1 MRRALQ
7 QARLAVPETMID
19 IQAYLAQFEPPA
31 TPEDAL
37 AKLPRLASRLK
48 NRDFAESAAMIA
60 GLATE
65 RAFHAHQVRLDWA
78 IRILSASATGSRPM
92 DRVALDRLL
101 NEDFPK
107 LRLHAQEDPL
117 EQPFVGRVVTRH
129 GAFHLLAGVF
139 DQSAAF
145 TDLIISAFEVLPGPE
160 TAGPMARALALLR
173 LGDALLERA
182 EEDVWSLGP
191 DTPVAKMKLPSSAD
205 LTLLAARARF
215 SEMDLAEL
223 GLDAGLLESF
233 RLTEA
238 DLPLVAVSPVG
249 ASPLDRRPLWR
260 VGADWIVLAPGSISV
275 AVRSSLIDAVVEL
288 KLQRA
293 MAQRMLS
300 IQHDRLTECGFL
312 KVGPE
317 AMVDH
322 GAQPALD
329 RLIEISPGR
338 FCHVLET
345 VDGFDGWPERGLGSD
360 TACPPAQEAAFA
372 KSVAEARSTARDSDD
387 FREGFTLWLAGGWGA
402 GRSVSA
408 RLINRFPDW
417 PVTIIE
423 PGDACVLGLG
433 ASGKLRDVVRLESVR
448 RRVASDGYELHH
460 PGTWL
465 NLYAYWLENDYDL
478 LPSKL
483 DLKPP
488 ANLQFGLLRQAEIRA
503 EAYKRWDRTAL
514 PHPRFGWGTM
524 SRMER
529 LPFSGDLEPIHVSVD
544 ALQRQRLIGAV
555 VDPSGVAW
563 IEAGGDADRETVY
576 QSWHAALLWWLRIW
590 PVWARW
596 SGEAFSL
603 IDLVLSVDPI
613 PMEDWTAVTDARIDA
628 AVRIW
633 REPEGVVRLH
643 LGQDW
648 HHGAMR
654 PDNRSE
660 RALAAALLQAAA
672 VGLDRDLDRAT
683 ALELVSDVA
692 STDVRHRHAHE
703 VARVIEALGAAG
715 VVQPFRRMSHT
726 AMTSEKYGSV
736 WRVRPRDAPSEVRG
750 VEDCV
755 ALVRACIARE
765 VTDLRAMVA
774 RYDRA
779 GLVVAALGAQQAAM
793 LEARTWETTARATR
807 AIHGVER
814 DFDFSQ
820 EQRNHIHSVLRCSSL
835 IAEFGQVDAALSGG
849 LAVGRMDLEELQA
862 KVMAL
867 IHVADMLPALISGQQ
882 PPFLRISPSG
892 DLQSDRRFSDTTLKA
907 TAMQL
912 HAMDRLQADRNYDL
926 RYERQVPSESDDD
939 GLGAALE
946 AEYGAHQDVLRELA
960 MSVAHLAIAEG
971 SDVYVGS
978 RSRLL
983 ADLAKD
989 ELLAIAD
996 LAPLIDRLT
1005 LPTRDGWTD
1014 LPAGGAAGEYDV
1026 SKFDRPRSLIARP
1039 ILALTE
1045 GADPLLAIGPA
1056 VIERALV
1063 HNLSGALGGDL
1074 QNRFWSSREMQ
1085 QFASRQGARAGQE
1098 FNAEVAR
1105 AVAGQGL
1112 QTWSERTTSWCL
1124 NRKQTDEL
1132 DRLGDIDVLG
1142 VSAADN
1148 MVWVIEAKDLK
1159 LCRTLGEVARRL
1171 ANYQG
1176 RTDGKGRP
1184 DALLK
1189 HLRRVAFLRDNAVD
1203 LGKRLGLPQTPK
1215 VCGLVI
1221 VKSPQPMTQ
1230 LTGKFYDD
1238 ARVALID
1245 RLGEIPWR
1253 AGWTPVGS

>member
-1 MRRALQ
+1 MRAPRI
-7 QARLAVPETMID
+7 PID

-37 AKLPRLASRLK
+37 SKLPRLASRLK
-48 NRDFAESAAMIA
+48 NRDFAGSAAMVA

-107 LRLHAQEDPL
+107 LQLHAQEDPL

-145 TDLIISAFEVLPGPE
+145 TDLIVSAFEVLPGPE

-173 LGDALLERA
+173 LSDALLERA
-182 EEDVWSLGP
+182 QEDVWSLGP
-191 DTPVAKMKLPSSAD
+191 DTPVAKVKLPSPAD
-205 LTLLAARARF
+205 LTLLAARAHF
-215 SEMDLAEL
+215 SEMDLVKR
-223 GLDAGLLESF
+223 GINPGLLESF

-238 DLPLVAVSPVG
+238 DLPLVAASPVG

-260 VGADWIVLAPGSISV
+260 SGEDWIVLAPGSISV
-275 AVRSSLIDAVVEL
+275 AVRSCLIDAVVEL

-293 MAQRMLS
+293 MAMRMLS

-312 KVGPE
+312 KDGPE
-317 AMVDH
+317 AIVDH
-322 GAQPALD
+322 GGQPALD
-329 RLIEISPGR
+329 RLIELSPGR

-360 TACPPAQEAAFA
+360 TACPPAHEAAFA
-372 KSVAEARSTARDSDD
+372 RSVAEARSAARGSDD

-402 GRSVSA
+402 GRNLSA
-408 RLINRFPDW
+408 RLIDRFPDW

-423 PGDACVLGLG
+423 PGDACILGLG
-433 ASGKLRDVVRLESVR
+433 ESGELRDVMRLESVR

-465 NLYAYWLENDYDL
+465 NFYAYWLENNHDL
-478 LPSKL
+478 LPSQL
-483 DLKPP
+483 DLEPP
-488 ANLQFGLLRQAEIRA
+488 ANIQFGLLRQAEIRA
-503 EAYKRWDRTAL
+503 DGYKRWDRTAL

-529 LPFSGDLEPIHVSVD
+529 MPFSGDLEPIYASFDGLH
-544 ALQRQRLIGAV
+544 RQRLIGAA

-563 IEAGGDADRETVY
+563 IEGGGEADRETVY

-628 AVRIW
+628 ALRIW

-660 RALAAALLQAAA
+660 WSLAAALLEAAA
-672 VGLDRDLDRAT
+672 AGLGRNLDRAT
-683 ALELVSDVA
+683 AIELVRDVTSA
-692 STDVRHRHAHE
+692 DVRHRHAHE

-779 GLVVAALGAQQAAM
+779 GLVAAALGAQQAAM

-814 DFDFSQ
+814 DLNFSQ

-849 LAVGRMDLEELQA
+849 LAVGHMDLEELQA

-882 PPFLRISPSG
+882 APLLRVSPSG

-907 TAMQL
+907 TAIQL
-912 HAMDRLQADRNYDL
+912 HAMDRLQADRNYDRRL
-926 RYERQVPSESDDD
+926 ERPAASEPDDD
-939 GLGAALE
+939 GLGSALK
-946 AEYGAHQDVLRELA
+946 AEYGVPQDILREFP
-960 MSVAHLAIAEG
+960 MGVAHLAIAGG
-971 SDVYVGS
+971 SDIYVGR

-983 ADLAKD
+983 ADLAQD
-989 ELLAIAD
+989 ELLADAD

-1005 LPTRDGWTD
+1005 LPTRNGWTD
-1014 LPAGGAAGEYDV
+1014 LPNSLAAGDFDV

-1045 GADPLLAIGPA
+1045 GPDPLLAVGPA
-1056 VIERALV
+1056 VVERALV

-1074 QNRFWSSREMQ
+1074 QNRFWSSLEMQ
-1085 QFASRQGARAGQE
+1085 RFASRQGARTGLE
-1098 FNAEVAR
+1098 FNAEVAQ
-1105 AVAGQGL
+1105 AVGEQGL
-1112 QTWSERTTSWCL
+1112 NSWSERTMSWCL
-1124 NRKQTDEL
+1124 NRKKSDEM

-1142 VSAADN
+1142 VSEADN
-1148 MVWVIEAKDLK
+1148 LVWVIEAKDLK

-1176 RTDGKGRP
+1176 RTDEKGRP

-1189 HLRRVAFLRDNAVD
+1189 HLRRVAFLRANAVD
-1203 LGKRLGLPQTPK
+1203 LGKRLGLSQPPK

-1221 VKSPQPMTQ
+1221 VRSPQPMSQ

-1238 ARVALID
+1238 ARVALLD
-1245 RLGEIPWR
+1245 HLEEIPWR
-1253 AGWTPVGS
+1253 AGWTLVGS

>member
-1 MRRALQ
+1 MRAPRS
-7 QARLAVPETMID
+7 PID

-31 TPEDAL
+31 TPDDAL

-65 RAFHAHQVRLDWA
+65 RTFHAHQVRLDWA

-139 DQSAAF
+139 DQSEAF
-145 TDLIISAFEVLPGPE
+145 TDLIVSAFEVLPGPE

-191 DTPVAKMKLPSSAD
+191 DTPVAKVKLPSPAD
-205 LTLLAARARF
+205 LALLTARARF
-215 SEMDLAEL
+215 SEADLAEL
-223 GLDAGLLESF
+223 GIEADLLETF
-233 RLTEA
+233 RLAQA
-238 DLPLVAVSPVG
+238 DLPLVAASPVG

-260 VGADWIVLAPGSISV
+260 SGADWIVLAPGSISV
-275 AVRSSLIDAVVEL
+275 AVRACLIDAVVEL
-288 KLQRA
+288 ELQRA
-293 MAQRMLS
+293 MSMRMLS

-312 KVGPE
+312 KDGPE

-322 GAQPALD
+322 GGQPALD

-345 VDGFDGWPERGLGSD
+345 VDSFEGWPDRGLGSD

-372 KSVAEARSTARDSDD
+372 RSVAEARAAARRSGD
-387 FREGFTLWLAGGWGA
+387 FREGFTLWLAGGWGS
-402 GRSVSA
+402 GRRLSA
-408 RLINRFPDW
+408 NLIDRFADW
-417 PVTIIE
+417 PITVIE
-423 PGDACVLGLG
+423 PGDACILGLG
-433 ASGKLRDVVRLESVR
+433 ASGKLGDVMRLENVR
-448 RRVASDGYELHH
+448 RRLASDGYELHH

-465 NLYAYWLENDYDL
+465 NLYAYWLENDHDL

-483 DLKPP
+483 DLEPP
-488 ANLQFGLLRQAEIRA
+488 ANIQFGLLRQAEIRA
-503 EAYKRWDRTAL
+503 EAYRRWDRTAL
-514 PHPRFGWGTM
+514 PHPRFGWGNM

-529 LPFSGDLEPIHVSVD
+529 LPFSGDLEPIYASVD

-563 IEAGGDADRETVY
+563 IEAGGDADRETLF

-603 IDLVLSVDPI
+603 IDLVLSVDPA
-613 PMEDWTAVTDARIDA
+613 PTDDWTAVTDARIDVA
-628 AVRIW
+628 IRIW
-633 REPEGVVRLH
+633 REPEGVVRIH
-643 LGQDW
+643 LDRDW
-648 HHGAMR
+648 HQGAMR

-660 RALAAALLQAAA
+660 WALAAALLQAAA
-672 VGLDRDLDRAT
+672 FGLGRELDRAT
-683 ALELVSDVA
+683 ALELVRDVA
-692 STDVRHRHAHE
+692 SADVRHRHAHE
-703 VARVIEALGAAG
+703 IARVIEALGAAG
-715 VVQPFRRMSHT
+715 VVQAFRRMSHT

-750 VEDCV
+750 VEECV

-807 AIHGVER
+807 AIHGVQR
-814 DFDFSQ
+814 DLDFSQ

-835 IAEFGQVDAALSGG
+835 IAEFAQVDAALSGG

-882 PPFLRISPSG
+882 PPLLRISPSG
-892 DLQSDRRFSDTTLKA
+892 DLQFDRRFSDTTLRA

-912 HAMDRLQADRNYDL
+912 HAMDRLQADRNYDH
-926 RYERQVPSESDDD
+926 RNARPAPSEPQDD
-939 GLGAALE
+939 GLGIALE
-946 AEYGAHQDVLRELA
+946 AEYGVPQDVLRELA
-960 MSVAHLAIAEG
+960 MGIAHLAIAEG

-983 ADLAKD
+983 ADLAQD
-989 ELLAIAD
+989 ELLVGAD

-1005 LPTRDGWTD
+1005 LPTRNGWTD
-1014 LPAGGAAGEYDV
+1014 LPAGLATGDFDV

-1045 GADPLLAIGPA
+1045 GPDPLLAVGPA

-1085 QFASRQGARAGQE
+1085 RFASRQGARAGLE
-1098 FNAEVAR
+1098 FNAEVAQ
-1105 AVAGQGL
+1105 AVAERGL
-1112 QTWSERTTSWCL
+1112 RSWSERTVSWCL
-1124 NRKQTDEL
+1124 NRKQSDEM

-1142 VSAADN
+1142 VSEADN
-1148 MVWVIEAKDLK
+1148 LVWVIEAKDLK

-1176 RTDGKGRP
+1176 RTDEKGRP

-1189 HLRRVAFLRDNAVD
+1189 HLRRVAYLRDNAVD
-1203 LGKRLGLPQTPK
+1203 LGKRLGLSGPPK

-1230 LTGKFYDD
+1230 LTGTFYDD
-1238 ARVALID
+1238 ARVALLD

-1253 AGWTPVGS
+1253 AGWTPVSS

>member
-1 MRRALQ
+1 MRAPRS
-7 QARLAVPETMID
+7 PID

-31 TPEDAL
+31 TPDDAL

-48 NRDFAESAAMIA
+48 NRDFAESAAMVA

-65 RAFHAHQVRLDWA
+65 RPFHAHQVRLDWA
-78 IRILSASATGSRPM
+78 VRVLAASATGSRPM
-92 DRVALDRLL
+92 DRIALDRLL

-117 EQPFVGRVVTRH
+117 EQPFVGRVVTRY

-139 DQSAAF
+139 DQSATF
-145 TDLIISAFEVLPGPE
+145 TDLIVSAFEVLPGPD

-191 DTPVAKMKLPSSAD
+191 DTPVAKIKLPSPAD
-205 LTLLAARARF
+205 LTQLAARARF
-215 SEMDLAEL
+215 SEADLADL
-223 GLDAGLLESF
+223 GIETDLLEGF
-233 RLTEA
+233 RLTET
-238 DLPLVAVSPVG
+238 DLPVVAASPVG

-260 VGADWIVLAPGSISV
+260 SGADWIVLAPGSISA
-275 AVRSSLIDAVVEL
+275 AVRACLIDAVVAL

-293 MAQRMLS
+293 MSVRMLS

-312 KVGPE
+312 KDGPE

-322 GAQPALD
+322 GGLPALD
-329 RLIEISPGR
+329 RLVEISPGR

-345 VDGFDGWPERGLGSD
+345 IDGFDGWPDRGLGSD
-360 TACPPAQEAAFA
+360 TACSSAQEAAFA
-372 KSVAEARSTARDSDD
+372 RSVAEARAAARGSDD

-402 GRSVSA
+402 GRNLSA
-408 RLINRFPDW
+408 HLIDRFPDW
-417 PVTIIE
+417 PVTVIE
-423 PGDACVLGLG
+423 PGDACILGLG
-433 ASGKLRDVVRLESVR
+433 AFGTLRDVMRLEAVR
-448 RRVASDGYELHH
+448 RRVATDGYELHH
-460 PGTWL
+460 PGSWL
-465 NLYAYWLENDYDL
+465 NLYAYWLENDHDL

-483 DLKPP
+483 DLEPP

-503 EAYKRWDRTAL
+503 EAYRRWDRTAL
-514 PHPRFGWGTM
+514 LHPRFGWGTM

-529 LPFSGDLEPIHVSVD
+529 MPFSGDLEPIYASIDGLH
-544 ALQRQRLIGAV
+544 RQRLIGAV
-555 VDPSGVAW
+555 VNSSGVAW
-563 IEAGGDADRETVY
+563 IEVGGEADRETVY

-596 SGEAFSL
+596 SGEAFAL

-613 PMEDWTAVTDARIDA
+613 PTEDWTAVTDARIDA

-660 RALAAALLQAAA
+660 WALAAALLQAAA
-672 VGLDRDLDRAT
+672 VGLGRDLDRAT
-683 ALELVSDVA
+683 ALELVRDVA

-703 VARVIEALGAAG
+703 VTRVIEALGAAG

-755 ALVRACIARE
+755 VLVRACIAHE
-765 VTDLRAMVA
+765 VADLRAMVA

-814 DFDFSQ
+814 DLNFSQ
-820 EQRNHIHSVLRCSSL
+820 EQRNNIHSVLRCSSL
-835 IAEFGQVDAALSGG
+835 IAEFAQVDAALSDG
-849 LAVGRMDLEELQA
+849 LSVGRMDIEELQA
-862 KVMAL
+862 KVVAL

-882 PPFLRISPSG
+882 PPHLRISPSG

-912 HAMDRLQADRNYDL
+912 HAMDRLQADRNYD
-926 RYERQVPSESDDD
+926 RRPERPASSESDDD

-946 AEYGAHQDVLRELA
+946 AEYGVPLDILRELS
-960 MSVAHLAIAEG
+960 MGVAHLTIAAG
-971 SDVYVGS
+971 SDVYVGR

-983 ADLAKD
+983 ADLAQD
-989 ELLAIAD
+989 ELLADAD
-996 LAPLIDRLT
+996 LASLIDRLT
-1005 LPTRDGWTD
+1005 LPTRNGWTD
-1014 LPAGGAAGEYDV
+1014 VPAGMAAGDFDV

-1045 GADPLLAIGPA
+1045 GPDPLLAIGA
-1056 VIERALV
+1056 AIIERALV

-1085 QFASRQGARAGQE
+1085 KFASRQGARTGLE

-1112 QTWSERTTSWCL
+1112 QTWSERTMSWCL
-1124 NRKQTDEL
+1124 NRKQSDEM

-1142 VSAADN
+1142 VSAAEN
-1148 MVWVIEAKDLK
+1148 LVWVIEAKDLK

-1176 RTDGKGRP
+1176 RTDEKGRP

-1203 LGKRLGLPQTPK
+1203 LGKRLGLSQPPK

-1221 VKSPQPMTQ
+1221 VKSPQPMSQ
-1230 LTGKFYDD
+1230 LTGTFYND
-1238 ARVALID
+1238 ARVALLD
-1245 RLGEIPWR
+1245 RLSEIPWS
-1253 AGWTPVGS
+1253 AGWGPDGS